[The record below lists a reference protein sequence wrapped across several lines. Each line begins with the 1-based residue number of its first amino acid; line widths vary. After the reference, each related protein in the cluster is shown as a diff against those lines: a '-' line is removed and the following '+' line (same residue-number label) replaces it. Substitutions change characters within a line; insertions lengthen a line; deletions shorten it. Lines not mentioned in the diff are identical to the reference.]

1 MSAAS
6 PILRSRW
13 LQWVLVSLFPRLRA
27 WPVRDWPG
35 VLAKA
40 RAIESD
46 AVERYGVIA
55 SLLLVTWL
63 LRPPPGLEVSLPLLL
78 LAQITLA
85 IPALVALAG
94 PFYLRRIRR
103 GLQAVYRKDHPSPE
117 APGRNG
123 Q

>member
-78 LAQITLA
+78 LTQITLA
-85 IPALVALAG
+85 VPALVALAG

>member
-1 MSAAS
+1 MPATS
-6 PILRSRW
+6 PILRSRG
-13 LQWVLVSLFPRLRA
+13 LQRVLVSLFPRLRA

-85 IPALVALAG
+85 IPGLVALAG

>member
-13 LQWVLVSLFPRLRA
+13 LQWVLVSLSPRLRA

>member
-13 LQWVLVSLFPRLRA
+13 LQWALVSLFPRLRA

-78 LAQITLA
+78 LTQITLA

>member
-78 LAQITLA
+78 LTQITLA